1 MLSFG
6 KKKSVEMHQI
16 SPSMNSKKFQIIS
29 QTFPQLKGFNIENAI
44 QQKIHSRIRVKD
56 GTFFHLLFTI
66 FESILQVELML
77 AYYISLLALLLILHP
92 AKKDAI
98 FC

>member
-1 MLSFG
+1 MER
-6 KKKSVEMHQI
+6 KKSVEMHQI
-16 SPSMNSKKFQIIS
+16 SPSSMNSKKFQIIS

-44 QQKIHSRIRVKD
+44 QQNPCERWYFLSSTFHYLWKHSPSRTD
-56 GTFFHLLFTI
+56 M
-66 FESILQVELML
+66 ML